1 MIFSGKLTE
10 TLNFYEIVEK
20 QSASGFKW
28 SEEVFMFKTKAERM
42 KNKENYG
49 INADELFHTNE
60 LTFRL
65 RYRKEIKETDIVVY
79 DGDRYRITS
88 INKYLEDNQ
97 LIIMIQKINE

>member
-10 TLNFYEIVEK
+10 TLSFYEIKEE
-20 QSASGFKW
+20 QSASGFKSS
-28 SEEVFMFKTKAERM
+28 SESFMFKAKAERM
-42 KNKENYG
+42 KNKENYQ
-49 INADELFHTNE
+49 IDADELFHFNE
-60 LTFRL
+60 LTFRI

-79 DGDRYRITS
+79 EGDRYRITS

>member
-1 MIFSGKLTE
+1 
-10 TLNFYEIVEK
+10 
-20 QSASGFKW
+20 
-28 SEEVFMFKTKAERM
+28 MFKTKAERM

-79 DGDRYRITS
+79 EGDRYRITS

-97 LIIMIQKINE
+97 LIIMIQKINQLYLKKSLDKLQRFWLTWING